1 MLRALSTGVTDR
13 RTNQEPPDVI
23 GNNIANINT
32 TGAKGSRAE
41 FADLLSQ
48 NSCPRTASRW
58 PFQSA
63 GKAVRPEAVEAA
75 WKEYRATGSPEA
87 RETLMQRYIHLVR
100 YMAGR
105 LGRTLPPSVE
115 YDDLVSTG
123 VVGFLGALDTFDPK
137 HGTDFSVYAL
147 TRIRGSM
154 VDFLREIDPIGRK
167 TRRKLREVE
176 RTLADLEQEMSR
188 PPSDSEAAARLGISM
203 DNYHELLSQAT
214 AAMTLSLERVESEGD
229 DGGEPVTRAWI
240 PDPATKDPL
249 ASLMDKDS
257 VGRLAALVGAL
268 PPAHQLVLHLH
279 YVEELNFRAIA
290 MVMDI
295 SESRATQ
302 LHTAAVLALRG
313 QVKTGRLQQAA
324 GPR

>member
-1 MLRALSTGVTDR
+1 M
-13 RTNQEPPDVI
+13 P
-23 GNNIANINT
+23 
-32 TGAKGSRAE
+32 
-41 FADLLSQ
+41 
-48 NSCPRTASRW
+48 PRTASRW

-75 WKEYRATGSPEA
+75 WQEYRANGSPQA

-115 YDDLVSTG
+115 FDDLVSAG

-147 TRIRGSM
+147 TRFRGSM
-154 VDFLREIDPIGRK
+154 VDFVREIDPIGRV

-188 PPSDSEAAARLGISM
+188 PPSDSEAAARLGMSM
-203 DNYHELLSQAT
+203 DSYHELLSQAT
-214 AAMTLSLERVESEGD
+214 AAMTLSLERVESDGD
-229 DGGEPVTRAWI
+229 DDGEPITRAWI
-240 PDPATKDPL
+240 PDPVTKDPL

-257 VGRLAALVGAL
+257 VGRLASLVGGLSSA
-268 PPAHQLVLHLH
+268 QRLVLHLH
-279 YVEELNFRAIA
+279 YVEELNFREIA

-302 LHTAAVLALRG
+302 LHSAAVLALRG
-313 QVKTGRLQQAA
+313 QARTGRLQPAA

>member
-1 MLRALSTGVTDR
+1 MLRALSTGAAGH
-13 RTNQEPPDVI
+13 RTNQEAVDVSGK
-23 GNNIANINT
+23 GNL
-32 TGAKGSRAE
+32 
-41 FADLLSQ
+41 ADLLSKS
-48 NSCPRTASRW
+48 SCPRKASRW

-75 WKEYRATGSPEA
+75 GKEYRATGSPEA

-115 YDDLVSTG
+115 FDDLVSTG
-123 VVGFLGALDTFDPK
+123 VVGFLGALDPFDPR

-154 VDFLREIDPIGRK
+154 VDFVREIDPVGRV
-167 TRRKLREVE
+167 TRRKLREME
-176 RTLADLEQEMSR
+176 RTLTDLEQEMSR
-188 PPSDSEAAARLGISM
+188 PPSDSEAAERLGISI
-203 DNYHELLSQAT
+203 DNYHELLSRAR
-214 AAMTLSLERVESEGD
+214 AAMTLSLEWVESEGD
-229 DGGEPVTRAWI
+229 DDGEPVTRAWI

-313 QVKTGRLQQAA
+313 QGKTGRLQQAA

>member
-1 MLRALSTGVTDR
+1 MLRALSTGAAGH
-13 RTNQEPPDVI
+13 RTNQEAVDVI
-23 GNNIANINT
+23 G
-32 TGAKGSRAE
+32 KGN
-41 FADLLSQ
+41 FADLLSKS
-48 NSCPRTASRW
+48 SCPRKASRW

-115 YDDLVSTG
+115 FDDLVSTG
-123 VVGFLGALDTFDPK
+123 VVGFLGALDTFDPR

-154 VDFLREIDPIGRK
+154 VDFVREIDPVGRV
-167 TRRKLREVE
+167 TRRKLREME
-176 RTLADLEQEMSR
+176 RTLTDLEQEMSR
-188 PPSDSEAAARLGISM
+188 PPSDSE
-203 DNYHELLSQAT
+203 
-214 AAMTLSLERVESEGD
+214 GD
-229 DGGEPVTRAWI
+229 DDGEPVTRAWI

>member
-1 MLRALSTGVTDR
+1 
-13 RTNQEPPDVI
+13 
-23 GNNIANINT
+23 
-32 TGAKGSRAE
+32 
-41 FADLLSQ
+41 
-48 NSCPRTASRW
+48 
-58 PFQSA
+58 
-63 GKAVRPEAVEAA
+63 
-75 WKEYRATGSPEA
+75 
-87 RETLMQRYIHLVR
+87 
-100 YMAGR
+100 
-105 LGRTLPPSVE
+105 
-115 YDDLVSTG
+115 
-123 VVGFLGALDTFDPK
+123 
-137 HGTDFSVYAL
+137 
-147 TRIRGSM
+147 
-154 VDFLREIDPIGRK
+154 
-167 TRRKLREVE
+167 
-176 RTLADLEQEMSR
+176 
-188 PPSDSEAAARLGISM
+188 
-203 DNYHELLSQAT
+203 
-214 AAMTLSLERVESEGD
+214 MTLSLEWVESEGD
-229 DGGEPVTRAWI
+229 DGEPVTRAWI

>member
-1 MLRALSTGVTDR
+1 M
-13 RTNQEPPDVI
+13 P
-23 GNNIANINT
+23 
-32 TGAKGSRAE
+32 
-41 FADLLSQ
+41 
-48 NSCPRTASRW
+48 PRTASRW

-75 WKEYRATGSPEA
+75 WQEYRANGSPQA

-115 YDDLVSTG
+115 FDDLVSAG
-123 VVGFLGALDTFDPK
+123 VVGFLGSLDTFDPK

-154 VDFLREIDPIGRK
+154 VDFVREIDPIGRV

-188 PPSDSEAAARLGISM
+188 PPSDSEAAARLGMSM
-203 DNYHELLSQAT
+203 DSYHELLSQAT
-214 AAMTLSLERVESEGD
+214 AAMTLSLERVESDGD
-229 DGGEPVTRAWI
+229 DDGEPITRAWI
-240 PDPATKDPL
+240 PDPVTKDPL

-257 VGRLAALVGAL
+257 VGRLASLVGGLSSAQ
-268 PPAHQLVLHLH
+268 QLVLHLH
-279 YVEELNFRAIA
+279 YVEELNFREIA

-302 LHTAAVLALRG
+302 LHSAAVLALRG
-313 QVKTGRLQQAA
+313 QARTGRLQPAA

>member
-1 MLRALSTGVTDR
+1 MLRALSTGAAGH
-13 RTNQEPPDVI
+13 RTNQEAVDVI
-23 GNNIANINT
+23 G
-32 TGAKGSRAE
+32 KGN
-41 FADLLSQ
+41 FADLLSKS
-48 NSCPRTASRW
+48 SCPRKASRW

-123 VVGFLGALDTFDPK
+123 VVGFLGALDTFDPR

-154 VDFLREIDPIGRK
+154 VDFVREIDPVGR
-167 TRRKLREVE
+167 
-176 RTLADLEQEMSR
+176 
-188 PPSDSEAAARLGISM
+188 
-203 DNYHELLSQAT
+203 
-214 AAMTLSLERVESEGD
+214 MTLSLEWVESEGD
-229 DGGEPVTRAWI
+229 DDGEPVTRAWI

>member
-1 MLRALSTGVTDR
+1 MLRALSTGAAGH
-13 RTNQEPPDVI
+13 RTNQEAVDVI
-23 GNNIANINT
+23 G
-32 TGAKGSRAE
+32 KGN
-41 FADLLSQ
+41 FADLLSKS
-48 NSCPRTASRW
+48 SCPRQASRW

-75 WKEYRATGSPEA
+75 CKEYRSTGLPEA

-115 YDDLVSTG
+115 YDDLVLTG

-229 DGGEPVTRAWI
+229 DGRGPVTR
-240 PDPATKDPL
+240 
-249 ASLMDKDS
+249 
-257 VGRLAALVGAL
+257 
-268 PPAHQLVLHLH
+268 
-279 YVEELNFRAIA
+279 
-290 MVMDI
+290 
-295 SESRATQ
+295 
-302 LHTAAVLALRG
+302 
-313 QVKTGRLQQAA
+313 
-324 GPR
+324 